1 MNLITQIL
9 GDSKDKMI
17 NYECLICLRNL
28 IKKCDSEF
36 NPNVMIGELAPLA
49 INLMQEMNHPNII
62 FNLIDFLNTLIEKL
76 QFQCPE
82 IILASIKTN
91 SFQMLF
97 ENTNEI
103 VILGLSD
110 MFKNLLVSSP
120 QKNQI
125 FEVYSS
131 AIIFIEKTLKV
142 LKYFK

>member
-1 MNLITQIL
+1 MQIL

-17 NYECLICLRNL
+17 NYECIICLRNL
-28 IKKCDSEF
+28 IKKSQSAL
-36 NPNVMIGELAPLA
+36 NLNVIISQMAPLT
-49 INLMQEMNHPNII
+49 ITLMQEINHPNVIY
-62 FNLIDFLNTLIEKL
+62 NLIDFLNTLIEKL

-91 SFQMLF
+91 SFQNLF

-103 VILGLSD
+103 VLMGLSD
-110 MFKNLLVSSP
+110 MFKNLLVSAP
-120 QKNQI
+120 QRTQI

-142 LKYFK
+142 HII